1 MATRVSVQNRVRA
14 SAHEGFLTL
23 GRSRWAKI
31 AGTGSLIVL
40 LVYVF
45 HDPQPRPN
53 GGTWYGYTLGT
64 IGALLILWL
73 TALGI
78 RKRAMTRGRWS
89 LKSWTSAH
97 VWLGLSLIVI
107 GTLHTG
113 FQFGWNVHT
122 LAYALMMLVIVS
134 GLFGVFAYAILPRV
148 LSDNRNET
156 TEPQMLEQLRSVDR
170 QLHEAAQPLAQHHDN
185 ARLADAARR
194 HHGAVLVEQRDLTE
208 LAELQDVVFENLI
221 LLPPVEAGVLEVG
234 GECLQQ
240 LGVGDD
246 VAADLFGGA
255 DGDILVAVDDRLA
268 GAALQGEDRHE
279 AVGEQRYDSGD
290 AEEQRETRG
299 DVPDPHVSS
308 GSPAGVRPTA
318 VSTDEA
324 CP

>member
-23 GRSRWAKI
+23 GGSRWVKI
-31 AGTGSLIVL
+31 TLVISIVAL
-40 LVYVF
+40 GIYIF

-122 LAYALMMLVIVS
+122 LAYALMMLVIAS
-134 GLFGVFAYAILPRV
+134 GLFGVFAYATLPRV

-170 QLHEAAQPLAQHHDN
+170 QLHETAQPLGQRHADLVRASLEHDPFGGGLW
-185 ARLADAARR
+185 ARLSGNYPQCATRAAKAEIRRETVHQPHIGDDPLEKIDALLERKEAVLARVRR
-194 HHGAVLVEQRDLTE
+194 HLRIKAL
-208 LAELQDVVFENLI
+208 
-221 LLPPVEAGVLEVG
+221 LEVW
-234 GECLQQ
+234 LYVHVPVTFA
-240 LGVGDD
+240 L
-246 VAADLFGGA
+246 
-255 DGDILVAVDDRLA
+255 I
-268 GAALQGEDRHE
+268 AALSAHIFS
-279 AVGEQRYDSGD
+279 VFFYW
-290 AEEQRETRG
+290 
-299 DVPDPHVSS
+299 
-308 GSPAGVRPTA
+308 
-318 VSTDEA
+318 
-324 CP
+324 